1 MNLIPRNNV
10 LKDQDFASFLYHWQ
24 HSNHPLKDLDL
35 DEQSELDAE
44 LQKELDD
51 FNAITDDEPKAESTV
66 YATLVIDAPEHKDH
80 EVYFVNL
87 LAKLM
92 LDFKLGFTYIPL
104 FKTDWFDDEA
114 IETHQPETI
123 ETYNKLK
130 KLIGKESY
138 KEGIQ
143 LTNASDLQ
151 HFLPLY
157 FNLVASNY
165 FAQNFFYSEQLKTVF
180 SYHYSGQLWMYV
192 LAKNHVKPLLDF
204 INKNDVTLNEAY
216 TYIL

>member
-1 MNLIPRNNV
+1 MNLITRHTA

-35 DEQSELDAE
+35 DEPSELDAE

-51 FNAITDDEPKAESTV
+51 FNAITDNKPKANSTV
-66 YATLVIDAPEHKDH
+66 YATLVIDVPEHKDH
-80 EVYFVNL
+80 EAYLMNSL
-87 LAKLM
+87 SKLM
-92 LDFKLGFTYIPL
+92 LDFQLGFTFIPL
-104 FKTDWFDDEA
+104 FKTNWFDDT
-114 IETHQPETI
+114 IISTHQPDTI

-138 KEGIQ
+138 KGGIQ
-143 LTNASDLQ
+143 LTKVANLQ
-151 HFLPLY
+151 HFLPLF

-165 FAQNFFYSEQLKTVF
+165 LAQNFFYAEQLKTVF

-192 LAKNHVKPLLDF
+192 LAKTHVKSLLDF
-204 INKNDVTLNEAY
+204 LDKNGISINEAY
-216 TYIL
+216 TYFN